1 MNYISEEGKV
11 YYFYINFISLLKGI
25 MFFFRVKIFEGV
37 YFVILNVFLDG
48 MWIKELIVIN
58 FVKFVLYVFIVGGL
72 KKVVR
77 KMDEVIDINVLD
89 ELYDVEGGF
98 GVNGNLI
105 FSWEC
110 KMYVKM
116 EKVVSCILFYMY
128 FK

>member
-116 EKVVSCILFYMY
+116 EEICKLYIILYVF
-128 FK
+128 

>member
-116 EKVVSCILFYMY
+116 EKICKLYIILYVF
-128 FK
+128 